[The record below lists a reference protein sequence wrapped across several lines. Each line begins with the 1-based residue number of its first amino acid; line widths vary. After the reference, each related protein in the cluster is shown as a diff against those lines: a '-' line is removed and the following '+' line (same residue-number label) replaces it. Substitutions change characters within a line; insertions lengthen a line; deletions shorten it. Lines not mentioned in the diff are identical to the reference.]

1 MLVRET
7 NKLLAIFLKMQ
18 EVNFF
23 THIQFVKIKFND
35 KYFSKEKY
43 LIQKHKHT

>member
-1 MLVRET
+1 MLVREAVT
-7 NKLLAIFLKMQ
+7 NYCPFFLEMQ

-23 THIQFVKIKFND
+23 THIQFVKMKFND

-43 LIQKHKHT
+43 LIQKYK